1 MGFSM
6 NIKHGGRLE
15 DLSEQYKIASDNI
28 IDFSVNVNPLG
39 PPESVIEMLKDR
51 LSMINRYPDTE
62 SRYLRRKLADYVG
75 LSYENIIVGNGSNE
89 LIYLLFRAY
98 PESQVLIVNPT
109 YSEYGRGANV
119 GGSMVTEF
127 ILKWQNGFNLDIEY
141 LIQIACR
148 YNFVFLC
155 NPNNPTGNMVKKE
168 ALFKLVSSAPHTT
181 FIIDEAFMD
190 FVHNRSEYQLISN
203 IMDYPNLIVLRSMTK
218 FFAVPGLRL
227 GYLAAES
234 KIIERLNQIREPWS
248 VNILAQLLGEHLL
261 DQENYTKRT
270 LDLIREESS
279 FLTNELSKL
288 FWLHVY
294 PSEANFLLIRI
305 TTEKLDSLRLSEI
318 LMDDGIAIR
327 DCSNFVGLDDRFF
340 RIAIRK
346 RPENQK
352 IVDLLKK
359 IGMDFT

>member
-1 MGFSM
+1 
-6 NIKHGGRLE
+6 
-15 DLSEQYKIASDNI
+15 
-28 IDFSVNVNPLG
+28 
-39 PPESVIEMLKDR
+39 
-51 LSMINRYPDTE
+51 
-62 SRYLRRKLADYVG
+62 
-75 LSYENIIVGNGSNE
+75 
-89 LIYLLFRAY
+89 
-98 PESQVLIVNPT
+98 
-109 YSEYGRGANV
+109 
-119 GGSMVTEF
+119 
-127 ILKWQNGFNLDIEY
+127 
-141 LIQIACR
+141 
-148 YNFVFLC
+148 
-155 NPNNPTGNMVKKE
+155 
-168 ALFKLVSSAPHTT
+168 
-181 FIIDEAFMD
+181 
-190 FVHNRSEYQLISN
+190 
-203 IMDYPNLIVLRSMTK
+203 MDYPNLIVLRSMTK

-288 FWLHVY
+288 GWLHVY

-346 RPENQK
+346 RSENQK

-359 IGMDFT
+359 IGRDFT